1 MKRLSLAELKAS
13 SLNVI
18 ANLDAIKGGNKAGC
32 HPGDEKT
39 PLNKGTTPCGKKW

>member
-18 ANLDAIKGGNKAGC
+18 ANLDAINGGNKVGC
-32 HPGDEKT
+32 HPK
-39 PLNKGTTPCGKKW
+39 PKNPYPKTTPGDVRKW